1 MFGKGGLGNL
11 MKQAQQM
18 QEKMQKMQEEI
29 AQLEVT
35 GESGAGLVKVT
46 INGAHNCRRVEIDPS
61 LLEDDKEM
69 LEDLVAAAFNDAARR
84 IEETQKEKWP
94 LYPPECSCRTALRC
108 QVLMQT
114 SPLLTQLMEA
124 LRCLPGVGPKSAQRM
139 AFTLLQ
145 RDRSGGMRLAQALTR
160 AMSEIG
166 HCADC
171 RTFTEQEVCNI
182 CSNPRRQENGQIC
195 VVESP
200 ADIYAIEQT
209 GQFSGR
215 YFVLMGHLSPLD
227 GIGPDDIGLDRLE
240 QRLAEEKITEVIL
253 ATNPTVEGEA
263 TANYIAEL
271 CAQYDVEASR
281 IAHGVPVGGELEM
294 VDGTTLS
301 HSLAGRH
308 KIRF

>member
-1 MFGKGGLGNL
+1 
-11 MKQAQQM
+11 
-18 QEKMQKMQEEI
+18 
-29 AQLEVT
+29 
-35 GESGAGLVKVT
+35 
-46 INGAHNCRRVEIDPS
+46 
-61 LLEDDKEM
+61 
-69 LEDLVAAAFNDAARR
+69 
-84 IEETQKEKWP
+84 
-94 LYPPECSCRTALRC
+94 
-108 QVLMQT
+108 MQT

-171 RTFTEQEVCNI
+171 RTFTEQDVCNI
-182 CSNPRRQENGQIC
+182 CTNPRRQENGQIC

-240 QRLAEEKITEVIL
+240 QRLESETIKEVIL
-253 ATNPTVEGEA
+253 ATNQRWKGKLRPTTSPNCAHSMALTPAASLTACQWAVSWRWWTAPRCPTLWLDVTRLFSDQTEA
-263 TANYIAEL
+263 AIA
-271 CAQYDVEASR
+271 AS
-281 IAHGVPVGGELEM
+281 A
-294 VDGTTLS
+294 
-301 HSLAGRH
+301 
-308 KIRF
+308 

>member
-1 MFGKGGLGNL
+1 
-11 MKQAQQM
+11 
-18 QEKMQKMQEEI
+18 
-29 AQLEVT
+29 
-35 GESGAGLVKVT
+35 
-46 INGAHNCRRVEIDPS
+46 
-61 LLEDDKEM
+61 
-69 LEDLVAAAFNDAARR
+69 
-84 IEETQKEKWP
+84 
-94 LYPPECSCRTALRC
+94 
-108 QVLMQT
+108 MQT

-171 RTFTEQEVCNI
+171 RTFTEQDVCDI

-240 QRLAEEKITEVIL
+240 QRLGSETINEVIL

-263 TANYIAEL
+263 TAHYIAQML
-271 CAQYDVEASR
+271 GDKGIVLSR
-281 IAHGVPVGGELEM
+281 IAHGVPLGGELEL
-294 VDGTTLS
+294 VDGGTLA
-301 HSLAGRH
+301 HALAGRRP
-308 KIRF
+308 ISS

>member
-1 MFGKGGLGNL
+1 
-11 MKQAQQM
+11 
-18 QEKMQKMQEEI
+18 
-29 AQLEVT
+29 
-35 GESGAGLVKVT
+35 
-46 INGAHNCRRVEIDPS
+46 
-61 LLEDDKEM
+61 
-69 LEDLVAAAFNDAARR
+69 
-84 IEETQKEKWP
+84 
-94 LYPPECSCRTALRC
+94 
-108 QVLMQT
+108 MQT

-171 RTFTEQEVCNI
+171 RTFTEQDVCNI

-240 QRLAEEKITEVIL
+240 QRLAEEK
-253 ATNPTVEGEA
+253 
-263 TANYIAEL
+263 
-271 CAQYDVEASR
+271 
-281 IAHGVPVGGELEM
+281 
-294 VDGTTLS
+294 
-301 HSLAGRH
+301 SL
-308 KIRF
+308 K

>member
-1 MFGKGGLGNL
+1 
-11 MKQAQQM
+11 
-18 QEKMQKMQEEI
+18 
-29 AQLEVT
+29 
-35 GESGAGLVKVT
+35 
-46 INGAHNCRRVEIDPS
+46 
-61 LLEDDKEM
+61 
-69 LEDLVAAAFNDAARR
+69 
-84 IEETQKEKWP
+84 
-94 LYPPECSCRTALRC
+94 
-108 QVLMQT
+108 MQT

-209 GQFSGR
+209 GQYSGR
-215 YFVLMGHLSPLD
+215 YFVLMGHLRRSTASGLMTSGSIALSNGLRRSRSP
-227 GIGPDDIGLDRLE
+227 R
-240 QRLAEEKITEVIL
+240 
-253 ATNPTVEGEA
+253 
-263 TANYIAEL
+263 
-271 CAQYDVEASR
+271 
-281 IAHGVPVGGELEM
+281 
-294 VDGTTLS
+294 
-301 HSLAGRH
+301 
-308 KIRF
+308 